1 MNFVIKG
8 NIIHIPEIGNLEQ
21 YENSY
26 IVIVDGKVY
35 GIYEELPVEYGG
47 MELFD
52 YGDKII
58 IPSFVD
64 LHLHAVQ
71 YANMGLGLDLELL
84 PWLKAYTYP
93 EEEKFSNPEYAER
106 IFSHLIYDLYRFGS
120 LRSCIFS
127 SLHADGTIL
136 LMRMLEDA
144 GLSAYVGKTNMDRN
158 SIGDL
163 QETKDESI
171 DALIKVLN
179 ECKSIDRRIKP
190 IVTPRFIPSCTDE
203 LLELLGQLAH
213 EKDLAV
219 QSHLN
224 ENKKEVEWV
233 KELVPDSKHYLDA
246 YTIRGLIRNS
256 KTIMAHSIYNTNE
269 ELEEIINSGIFVA
282 HCPSSN
288 MNLTSGIMET
298 KKMMNLGINMGL
310 GSDIAAGDSLKIN
323 DVMVDAIKASKMLS
337 LYSGDESDIL
347 SVEDVFYLATRG
359 GGKFFG
365 DVGSFKNG
373 YSFDALIIDDSS
385 YNLKD
390 GAGLKERLE
399 MFIYRGDDR
408 NIIDRFLEGRRL
420 SISRNKK

>member
-1 MNFVIKG
+1 MNFTVKG
-8 NIIHIPEIGNLEQ
+8 NIIHIPEIGNLEL

-26 IVIVDGKVY
+26 IVVVNGRVS
-35 GIYEELPVEYGG
+35 GIYETLPMEYNHL
-47 MELFD
+47 EVLD
-52 YGDKII
+52 YGDKLI

-93 EEEKFSNPEYAER
+93 EEEKFANLEYAER

-127 SLHADGTIL
+127 SLHADATIL
-136 LMRMLEDA
+136 LMKMLEEA

-163 QETKDESI
+163 QETKDQSM
-171 DALIKVLN
+171 DALMRILN
-179 ECKSIDRRIKP
+179 EYKSIDGRIKP
-190 IVTPRFIPSCTDE
+190 IITPRFIPSCTDE
-203 LLELLGQLAH
+203 LLELLGQLA
-213 EKDLAV
+213 EERDLAV

-233 KELVPDSKHYLDA
+233 KELVPESKNYLDA
-246 YTIRGLIRNS
+246 YTIRGLVRNS
-256 KTIMAHSIYNTNE
+256 KTIMAHSIYNTEE
-269 ELEEIINSGIFVA
+269 ELAEIIGKGIFIA

-288 MNLTSGIMET
+288 MNLTSGIMKT
-298 KKMMNLGINMGL
+298 KKMMNLGVNMGL

-323 DVMVDAIKASKMLS
+323 DVMVDAIKASKILS

-347 SVEDVFYLATRG
+347 SVEDVFYLSTRG

-373 YSFDALIIDDSS
+373 YSFDALIIDDNS
-385 YNLKD
+385 YNFKD
-390 GAGLKERLE
+390 SAGLKERLE

-408 NIIDRFLEGRRL
+408 NIVDRFLEGRRL
-420 SISRNKK
+420 SII